1 MSAFVQEAAICGI
14 LRRAAEV
21 CPFRTFALLQRGRSY
36 ANGQGVPQD
45 YKQAIYWYTKA
56 AEQGHLNAQW
66 RLGWMY
72 QKGEGVP
79 HDNVQAYLWWSL
91 AASQGHDNARSN
103 LGVIMKEM
111 TRKQIA
117 EGE

>member
-1 MSAFVQEAAICGI
+1 
-14 LRRAAEV
+14 
-21 CPFRTFALLQRGRSY
+21 
-36 ANGQGVPQD
+36 
-45 YKQAIYWYTKA
+45 
-56 AEQGHLNAQW
+56 
-66 RLGWMY
+66 MY